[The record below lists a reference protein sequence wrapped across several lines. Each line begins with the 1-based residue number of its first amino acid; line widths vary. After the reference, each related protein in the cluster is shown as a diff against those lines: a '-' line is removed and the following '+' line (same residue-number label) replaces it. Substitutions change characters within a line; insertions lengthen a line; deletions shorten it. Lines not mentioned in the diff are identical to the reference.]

1 MACVPQTENCVA
13 CVPQTENCVACVPQ
27 TENCMACVLQTEL
40 HGLCALNCP
49 MGKIHLPS
57 FQSGRQSGSRQGRL
71 NHWDRG
77 WRQEGDSVP
86 RGVTRAQTG
95 AHGQEG
101 THGEHSRGTGLRAWR
116 RGHWSVI
123 LFRPQRSSMRRESL
137 CPFPTEGTCPHT
149 GVKRQSPHS
158 TQTAC
163 PRVCNHDALE
173 TPKENMK
180 VRLFPK

>member
-1 MACVPQTENCVA
+1 MACL
-13 CVPQTENCVACVPQ
+13 
-27 TENCMACVLQTEL
+27 LQTEL
-40 HGLCALNCP
+40 YGLCALNCP

-57 FQSGRQSGSRQGRL
+57 FRSGRQSGSRQGRL
-71 NHWDRG
+71 NRWDRG

-101 THGEHSRGTGLRAWR
+101 TRGEHSRGTGLRAWR

-123 LFRPQRSSMRRESL
+123 LLRPQRSSMRRESL
-137 CPFPTEGTCPHT
+137 CSFPTEGTCPHT
-149 GVKRQSPHS
+149 GVKRQSPRS

-163 PRVCNHDALE
+163 PRVCDDDAPE